1 MLAYQHAYHAG
12 NIADVHK
19 HLTLFALTQRLRE
32 KKSAITWVDT
42 HAGRGIYPLDS
53 AETQRGGE
61 FLEGIQPLWQRRES
75 FPPQQ
80 LIHTWLQQLAT
91 LNPDER
97 LQCYAGSPWWLAQA
111 MRSGDRL
118 ELYELHPGEHQHLQQ
133 FDQQLPPGGRRHFG
147 DGPATLLQHLPVATP
162 RLCVLIDPSY
172 EVKSDYLAVAETLKR
187 IADKVRHAVVAIWY
201 PLLAAQRHLELLDA
215 VRASGVRKVLRSELM
230 YGDPE
235 QTRGMYGSGMLV
247 LNPPWQL
254 DQLLTETGDELAT
267 LYSGRST
274 VEWWV
279 AE

>member
-19 HLTLFALTQRLRE
+19 HLTLFALAQRLRE
-32 KKSAITWVDT
+32 KTSAITWVDT

-61 FLEGIQPLWQRRES
+61 FLDGIQPLWQRRES
-75 FPPQQ
+75 FPQPS
-80 LIHTWLQQLAT
+80 LVHSWLQQLAA
-91 LNPDER
+91 LNPDEH
-97 LQCYAGSPWWLAQA
+97 LHCYAGSPWWLARA
-111 MRSGDRL
+111 MRSGDHL
-118 ELYELHPGEHQHLQQ
+118 ELYELHPGEHRHLQQ
-133 FDQQLPPGGRRHFG
+133 FDQQLPVGARRHFG
-147 DGPATLLQHLPVATP
+147 DGPTTLLKHLPVATP

-172 EVKSDYLAVAETLKR
+172 EVKSDYLAVAETLSR
-187 IADKVRHAVVAIWY
+187 IAEKVRHAVVAIWY
-201 PLLAAQRHLELLDA
+201 PLLAAQRHLELLEA
-215 VRASGVRKVLRSELM
+215 VRESGVRKVLRSELI
-230 YGDPE
+230 YADPD

-254 DQLLTETGDELAT
+254 DQQLSEAGEQLAA
-267 LYSGRST
+267 LYAGRST